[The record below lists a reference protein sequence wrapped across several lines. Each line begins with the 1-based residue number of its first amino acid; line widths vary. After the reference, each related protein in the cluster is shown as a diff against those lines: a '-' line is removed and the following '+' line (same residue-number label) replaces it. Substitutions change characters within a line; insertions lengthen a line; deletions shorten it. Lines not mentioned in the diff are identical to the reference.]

1 MNTNG
6 EEASGSG
13 VITRVVSGSL
23 ERGNQRQKAVN
34 VEAAAAAVV
43 YKRDAEKLQSN

>member
-13 VITRVVSGSL
+13 IITRVVSGSL

-34 VEAAAAAVV
+34 VEAAAVV